1 MIFINP
7 DSRTNK
13 DIPNLAVAYAATLYR
28 SRVIDLNTMPEPGNR
43 FCTEK
48 ENDYVLSVQS
58 RNYGHARKIK
68 GEILSKSPNARVRT
82 LKGILDIQCCY
93 PFVIFDETL
102 NIDTPFSDAL
112 PFPDYAL
119 FDSFEMFLAQWQSGD
134 WYYPLMTSIGC
145 PFRCTYCMSR
155 CRIYKTRSVDN
166 CIEELRE
173 AQVKWGIKKF
183 CIMDDCFNLKKGRVL
198 EFAAK
203 VKSLGLEWICSNGL
217 RADLFDEEI
226 ADAIRASGCRH
237 LSFGVESA
245 SDRILDMIQKGETLA
260 QIEKAISIAK
270 PRFDSVN
277 GFFIFGLPG
286 ATVKDDIETLCFVLK
301 HGINAHLSGY
311 VPFDKGI
318 QIDAVFNKASS
329 EPSPDNNSPSH
340 PDRML
345 RWAEW
350 IGIRESSL
358 PVFFKYAC
366 RFAFLA
372 KYRPSLLPKQF
383 FHTIGL
389 LGKNFFFG
397 KVLGTR
403 ISRIYEY
410 YK

>member
-1 MIFINP
+1 VIFINP

-28 SRVIDLNTMPEPGNR
+28 SRVVDLNTTPDPGDR
-43 FCTEK
+43 FYGEN

-68 GEILSKSPNARVRT
+68 EEILLKYPTASVRT

-93 PFVIFDETL
+93 PFVTFDETL
-102 NIDTPFSDAL
+102 NVDTPFSDAL
-112 PFPDYAL
+112 PFPDYSL
-119 FDSFEMFLAQWQSGD
+119 FDSFEIFLAKWRSGD

-145 PFRCTYCMSR
+145 PFQCAYCMSR
-155 CRIYKTRSVDN
+155 CRVYKTRSVDN
-166 CIEELRE
+166 CIEELRQ
-173 AQVKWGIKKF
+173 AQMKWGIKKF

-203 VKSLGLEWICSNGL
+203 TKPLNLEWICSNGL

-237 LSFGVESA
+237 LSFGAESA
-245 SDRILDMIQKGETLA
+245 SDRILERIQKGETLA
-260 QIEKAISIAK
+260 QIEKAVSIAK

-286 ATVKDDIETLCFVLK
+286 TTMKDDIESLCFVLK
-301 HGINAHLSGY
+301 HEIHAHLSVY

-318 QIDAVFNKASS
+318 QIDAIFNNASS
-329 EPSPDNNSPSH
+329 EAPLDNHSSSEPDQ
-340 PDRML
+340 ML
-345 RWAEW
+345 RWAKW

-358 PVFFKYAC
+358 PVILKYTC
-366 RFAFLA
+366 RLIFLI

-383 FHTIGL
+383 LTIMRMVYAKSL
-389 LGKNFFFG
+389 SSN
-397 KVLGTR
+397 
-403 ISRIYEY
+403 
-410 YK
+410 

>member
-28 SRVIDLNTMPEPGNR
+28 SRVVDLNTMPDPGNR
-43 FCTEK
+43 FYDEK

-58 RNYGHARKIK
+58 RNYGHAQKIK
-68 GEILSKSPNARVRT
+68 EGILSKRPDASVRT

-93 PFVIFDETL
+93 PFVTFDETL
-102 NIDTPFSDAL
+102 NIDTPFSDNL
-112 PFPDYAL
+112 PFPDYSL
-119 FDSFEMFLAQWQSGD
+119 FDSFEIFLAKWQSGD

-145 PFRCTYCMSR
+145 PFQCTYCMSR
-155 CRIYKTRSVDN
+155 CRVYKTRSADN
-166 CIEELRE
+166 CFSELRE
-173 AQVKWGIKKF
+173 AQITWGIKKF

-203 VKSLGLEWICSNGL
+203 VKPLGLEWICSNGL

-226 ADAIRASGCRH
+226 ADAIRASGCRY
-237 LSFGVESA
+237 LSFGVETA
-245 SDRILDMIQKGETLA
+245 SDRILERIQKGETLA
-260 QIEKAISIAK
+260 QIEKAVSIAK
-270 PRFDSVN
+270 PRFDAVN

-286 ATVKDDIETLCFVLK
+286 TTMKDDIESLCFVLK
-301 HGINAHLSGY
+301 HGIHAHLSVY

-318 QIDAVFNKASS
+318 QRDAIFNKASS
-329 EPSPDNNSPSH
+329 EAPLDNNSSLPSN
-340 PDRML
+340 RML

-358 PVFFKYAC
+358 PVIFKYTC
-366 RFAFLA
+366 RLVFLA

-383 FHTIGL
+383 LTIMKMVYA
-389 LGKNFFFG
+389 KN
-397 KVLGTR
+397 L
-403 ISRIYEY
+403 SSN
-410 YK
+410 

>member
-13 DIPNLAVAYAATLYR
+13 DIPNLAVSYATTVYR
-28 SRVIDLNTMPEPGNR
+28 SRVIDLNTMPDPGDR
-43 FCTEK
+43 FYDEK

-68 GEILSKSPNARVRT
+68 EEILLKRPHASVRT

-93 PFVIFDETL
+93 PFVTFDETL
-102 NIDTPFSDAL
+102 SIDIPFSDHL
-112 PFPDYAL
+112 PFPDYSL
-119 FDSFEMFLAQWQSGD
+119 LDSFQIFLAKWQSGE

-145 PFRCTYCMSR
+145 PFQCTYCMSR
-155 CRIYKTRSVDN
+155 RRVYKTRSVDN
-166 CIEELRE
+166 CIDELRH
-173 AQVKWGIKKF
+173 AQVKWDIKKF

-203 VKSLGLEWICSNGL
+203 TKPLNLEWICSNGL

-237 LSFGVESA
+237 LSFGAESA
-245 SDRILDMIQKGETLA
+245 SDRILERIQKGETLA
-260 QIEKAISIAK
+260 QIEKAVSIAK

-286 ATVKDDIETLCFVLK
+286 TTMEDDIENLCFILK
-301 HGINAHLSGY
+301 HGINAHLSVY
-311 VPFDKGI
+311 VPFDKGL
-318 QIDAVFNKASS
+318 QIDAIFNKTSS
-329 EPSPDNNSPSH
+329 GVPLDNDLSSQSN
-340 PDRML
+340 RML

-358 PVFFKYAC
+358 PAIFKYMC
-366 RFAFLA
+366 RLIFLI
-372 KYRPSLLPKQF
+372 KYRPGLLPKQF
-383 FHTIGL
+383 LTIMRMVYAKSL
-389 LGKNFFFG
+389 SSN
-397 KVLGTR
+397 
-403 ISRIYEY
+403 
-410 YK
+410 

>member
-1 MIFINP
+1 MILINP

-28 SRVIDLNTMPEPGNR
+28 SKVMDLNTMPDPGGR
-43 FCTEK
+43 FYDKNEI
-48 ENDYVLSVQS
+48 DYILSVQS

-68 GEILSKSPNARVRT
+68 GEILLKHPDASVRT

-93 PFVIFDETL
+93 PFVTFDETL

-112 PFPDYAL
+112 PFPDYSL
-119 FDSFEMFLAQWQSGD
+119 FDSFEIFLAKWQSGD

-145 PFRCTYCMSR
+145 PFQCTYCMSR
-155 CRIYKTRSVDN
+155 CRVYRTRSIDN
-166 CIEELRE
+166 CLGELQQ
-173 AQVKWGIKKF
+173 AQIKWGIKKF

-203 VKSLGLEWICSNGL
+203 VKQIGLEWICSNGL

-245 SDRILDMIQKGETLA
+245 SDKVLEMIQKGETLA
-260 QIEKAISIAK
+260 QIEKAVSIAK

-286 ATVKDDIETLCFVLK
+286 TTMMDDVESLCFILK
-301 HGINAHLSGY
+301 HGINAHLSVY
-311 VPFDKGI
+311 VPFDKGM
-318 QIDAVFNKASS
+318 QIDAIFNKASS
-329 EPSPDNNSPSH
+329 EMPLDNHSSSQ

-345 RWAEW
+345 RWAERV
-350 IGIRESSL
+350 GIKESSL
-358 PVFFKYAC
+358 PVIFKYAC
-366 RFAFLA
+366 RLAFLA
-372 KYRPSLLPKQF
+372 KFRPSLLPKQF
-383 FHTIGL
+383 LTIM
-389 LGKNFFFG
+389 KM
-397 KVLGTR
+397 
-403 ISRIYEY
+403 IYA
-410 YK
+410 KSLSSN

>member
-7 DSRTNK
+7 DSRTNR

-28 SRVIDLNTMPEPGNR
+28 SRVVDLNTMPDPGNR
-43 FCTEK
+43 FYDEK

-58 RNYGHARKIK
+58 RNYGHAQKIK
-68 GEILSKSPNARVRT
+68 GEILSKHPGARVWT

-93 PFVIFDETL
+93 PFVTFDEIL
-102 NIDTPFSDAL
+102 NIDTPFSDNL
-112 PFPDYAL
+112 PFPDYSL
-119 FDSFEMFLAQWQSGD
+119 FDSFKIFLAKWQSGE

-145 PFRCTYCMSR
+145 PFQCTYCMSR
-155 CRIYKTRSVDN
+155 CRIYKIRSVDN
-166 CIEELRE
+166 CIDELRQ
-173 AQVKWGIKKF
+173 AQVEWNIKKF

-203 VKSLGLEWICSNGL
+203 TKPLNLEWICSNGL

-237 LSFGVESA
+237 LSFGAESA
-245 SDRILDMIQKGETLA
+245 SDRILERIQKGETLA
-260 QIEKAISIAK
+260 QIEKAVSIAK
-270 PRFDSVN
+270 PRFDDVN

-286 ATVKDDIETLCFVLK
+286 TTMKDDIESLCFILK
-301 HGINAHLSGY
+301 HGINAHLSVY

-318 QIDAVFNKASS
+318 QIDAIFNKNSFGV
-329 EPSPDNNSPSH
+329 PPDNDSSFQSN
-340 PDRML
+340 RML

-358 PVFFKYAC
+358 PVIFKYAC
-366 RFAFLA
+366 RLIFLI

-383 FHTIGL
+383 LTIMKMVYAKSL
-389 LGKNFFFG
+389 SPN
-397 KVLGTR
+397 
-403 ISRIYEY
+403 
-410 YK
+410 